1 VASIVVLG
9 TDGSELSRR
18 ALAAGLAVLG
28 PADRTIVATVT
39 ETVDPTLLAGVSG
52 FGGGVMSAEQYDE
65 EAGARAEAAATALRE
80 AVDALGLHDAET
92 TVLQGDPAE
101 ALCDFATEVKASVL
115 VIGSHGRGGI
125 KRALLG
131 SVSDH
136 VVRNAPCPVVVA
148 RAD

>member
-1 VASIVVLG
+1 MARIVVLC

-39 ETVDPTLLAGVSG
+39 DVVDPTLLAGVSG
-52 FGGGVMSAEQYDE
+52 FGGGVMTAEQYDE
-65 EAGARAEAAATALRE
+65 EVGARTDAAATALRE
-80 AVDALGLHDAET
+80 TVDALGLDGAET
-92 TVLQGDPAE
+92 TVLQGDPAQ
-101 ALCDFATEVKASVL
+101 ALCDFASEVHASVL
-115 VIGSHGRGGI
+115 VVGSHGRGGI